1 MLADDVTIT
10 VHSGNGG
17 NGRVDFNRTMMALGP
32 TGGRGGKG
40 ADVFLRG
47 ISDIGALSKFKS
59 KKVYFAKNGEV
70 GGIQIRDGKGGEDL
84 YLTVPVGTVVH
95 YTASGNTEEVSFVGQ
110 EICIAR
116 GGRGG
121 RGNFLFRSSTN
132 TSPRE
137 SEAGEEGIE
146 VELRL
151 ELKLIADVGFI
162 GLPNAGKSS
171 LLNALTNAK
180 SRVANY
186 AFTTLEPN
194 LGAYYELIL
203 ADIPGLIEGA
213 SDGKGLGVKFLQH
226 IERTGVLF
234 HLISTENEDPVEAYH
249 IVREELKKYNPKM
262 LEKEEYVILSKSDLV
277 SEEELAHKKE
287 QLHEKSIESIS
298 ISSELGEGLAEVK
311 KILARIEKKKIKG
324 VALVEE
330 V

>member
-47 ISDIGALSKFKS
+47 VSDIGALSKFKS
-59 KKVYFAKNGEV
+59 KKIYFAKNGEV

-95 YTASGNTEEVSFVGQ
+95 YTASGNTEEIKFVGQ

-171 LLNALTNAK
+171 LLNALTNSK

-213 SDGKGLGVKFLQH
+213 SEGKGLGVKFLQH

-234 HLISTENEDPVEAYH
+234 HLISSENENPAEVYR
-249 IVREELKKYNPKM
+249 IVRGELGKYNPKL
-262 LEKEEYVILSKSDLV
+262 LEKREYVFLSKTDLI
-277 SEEELAHKKE
+277 SEEEQMEKKK
-287 QLHEKSIESIS
+287 QLEKIGVEVLGM
-298 ISSELGEGLAEVK
+298 SSETGEGMDAVR
-311 KILARIEKKKIKG
+311 KILAQVQKEKTVE
-324 VALVEE
+324 VA
-330 V
+330 